1 MKSNVKNPVVLVPFE
16 RELPEVFEELV
27 LRVALAVDVSEPGRV
42 VENIENRTDTLLASR
57 VGVPVTRQTV
67 YVSRL
72 PLSPCVSVNRKKCR
86 IRTAYSRRV

>member
-27 LRVALAVDVSEPGRV
+27 FRVALAVDVSDSGR
-42 VENIENRTDTLLASR
+42 VENIEDRTDTLFALWI
-57 VGVPVTRQTV
+57 GVPVPLQAV

-72 PLSPCVSVNRKKCR
+72 PQIR
-86 IRTAYSRRV
+86 ISLNTL

>member
-1 MKSNVKNPVVLVPFE
+1 VKSNVKNPVVLVPFE

-57 VGVPVTRQTV
+57 VGVPIPLQAI

-72 PLSPCVSVNRKKCR
+72 PQIR
-86 IRTAYSRRV
+86 ISLNTL

>member
-27 LRVALAVDVSEPGRV
+27 FRVALAVDVSDPGRV
-42 VENIENRTDTLLASR
+42 VENIKNRTDTLLASR
-57 VGVPVTRQTV
+57 VGVPVTLQAI

-72 PLSPCVSVNRKKCR
+72 PQIR
-86 IRTAYSRRV
+86 ISLNTL

>member
-42 VENIENRTDTLLASR
+42 VENIENRTETLLASR
-57 VGVPVTRQTV
+57 VGVPIPLQAI

-72 PLSPCVSVNRKKCR
+72 PQIR
-86 IRTAYSRRV
+86 ISLNTL

>member
-27 LRVALAVDVSEPGRV
+27 FRVALAVDVSDPGGV

-57 VGVPVTRQTV
+57 VGVPVTLQAI

-72 PLSPCVSVNRKKCR
+72 PQ
-86 IRTAYSRRV
+86 IRMSLNTR

>member
-27 LRVALAVDVSEPGRV
+27 FRVALAVDVSDPGRV
-42 VENIENRTDTLLASR
+42 VENIKNRTDTLLASR
-57 VGVPVTRQTV
+57 VGVPVTLQAI

-72 PLSPCVSVNRKKCR
+72 PQ
-86 IRTAYSRRV
+86 IRMSLNTR

>member
-57 VGVPVTRQTV
+57 VGVPIPLQAI

-72 PLSPCVSVNRKKCR
+72 PQIR
-86 IRTAYSRRV
+86 ISLNTL

>member
-1 MKSNVKNPVVLVPFE
+1 MKSDIQNPVVFVPFE

-27 LRVALAVDVSEPGRV
+27 FRVALAVDVSDPGGV
-42 VENIENRTDTLLASR
+42 VENIENRADTLLASR
-57 VGVPVTRQTV
+57 VGVPVTLQTV

-86 IRTAYSRRV
+86 IRTAYSRRF